1 MSLVGHLS
9 PKMSPAIKPY
19 IPILYLLL
27 RDKETIYI
35 KY

>member
-9 PKMSPAIKPY
+9 PKMSPAINPY
-19 IPILYLLL
+19 ISILYLLL
-27 RDKETIYI
+27 TDKETIYI